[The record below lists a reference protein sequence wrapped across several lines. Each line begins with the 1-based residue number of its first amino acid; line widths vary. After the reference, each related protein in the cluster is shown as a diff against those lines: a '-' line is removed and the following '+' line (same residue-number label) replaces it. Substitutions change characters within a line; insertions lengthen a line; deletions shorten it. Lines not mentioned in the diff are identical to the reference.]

1 MVTRPDN
8 SVQATICMLVS
19 LLELGVKYHITNSTV
34 LELIQSILLL
44 SFAVGVF
51 PTGIHRDALIWPLF
65 AAPLSE
71 IPVTISQTLA

>member
-1 MVTRPDN
+1 
-8 SVQATICMLVS
+8 MLVS

-51 PTGIHRDALIWPLF
+51 PPEYIVMLSSGLF
-65 AAPLSE
+65 LLHLFQKFT
-71 IPVTISQTLA
+71 VGYG